1 MKTTISMLF
10 VVLLLTV
17 IATAQT
23 SPTPSVPPDIVVLQK
38 NWHLYIRNPALD
50 DDDPFSANA
59 EFKDAQRA
67 QKINDIQNAIRAKG
81 SEERQPPP
89 PRVIKPHDSLP
100 SKPQATYVYRAKIK
114 NTGAKTIRLIDW
126 SYTFLDPDTQQE
138 LGRHLYSSK
147 VKIRPGQ
154 NDELVGRSAT
164 PQTGTVNVKNAGR
177 ELSEQVVIYRIEYD
191 DGSVWQNP
199 TQ

>member
-1 MKTTISMLF
+1 MKTTLSMLF
-10 VVLLLTV
+10 VVPLLTM

-23 SPTPSVPPDIVVLQK
+23 SPASPVPPDIVVIQK
-38 NWHLYIRNPALD
+38 NWHLYVRNPALD
-50 DDDPFSANA
+50 DDPFSANV
-59 EFKDAQRA
+59 EFNDAQRA
-67 QKINDIQNAIRAKG
+67 QRISDIQNAIRAKG

-89 PRVIKPHDSLP
+89 PRVHKSHDSLP
-100 SKPQATYVYRAKIK
+100 AKQEATYVYRAKIK
-114 NTGAKTIRLIDW
+114 NTGAKTIRVIDW

-154 NDELVGRSAT
+154 NNELIGRSVS
-164 PQTGTVNVKNAGR
+164 PQTGTVNVKNFGK
-177 ELSEQVVIYRIEYD
+177 ELSEQIIIYRVEYD

-199 TQ
+199 SQ